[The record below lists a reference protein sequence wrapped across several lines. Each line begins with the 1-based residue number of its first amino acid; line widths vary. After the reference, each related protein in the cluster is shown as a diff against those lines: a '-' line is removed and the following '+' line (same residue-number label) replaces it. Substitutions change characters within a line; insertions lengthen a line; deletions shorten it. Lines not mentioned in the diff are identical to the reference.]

1 MCVCVCVC
9 VCVEQTSLLC
19 SFSMFVLSACGSGT
33 KADVVF
39 VLDTSGSVGADD
51 FGLLKEFVSQVLEEW
66 DIGQDQIRIGVMKF
80 STSPEV
86 EFQLDEYEDKENLL
100 EAVDSIEY
108 SAGDTDTGMDAATAH
123 VYTYLMSK
131 QLTC

>member
-1 MCVCVCVC
+1 
-9 VCVEQTSLLC
+9 
-19 SFSMFVLSACGSGT
+19 MFVLSACGSGT